1 LVILPHTIGKFFL
14 SPTRSYLR
22 IGNKHVSMPVS
33 TSTRSAT
40 AYMTPAFPL
49 TPSQASL
56 NPMSPRST
64 SSHTQTI
71 TSVGQVVKINAVTR
85 IAIEGKAKQGEEG
98 ASVKM
103 YLKVSYSETV
113 NSKLP
118 SITILI
124 ACYSRGLHHTRINRC
139 TFSR

>member
-1 LVILPHTIGKFFL
+1 
-14 SPTRSYLR
+14 
-22 IGNKHVSMPVS
+22 
-33 TSTRSAT
+33 
-40 AYMTPAFPL
+40 
-49 TPSQASL
+49 
-56 NPMSPRST
+56 MSPRST